1 MLIPIL
7 AALQAAATPVP
18 QPASQPAPADWRTR
32 PITAGSWTWRNAPDS
47 SEALFSDSRG
57 VQLVIRCT
65 RSTRRVSFS
74 RTGVVPA
81 APIRIAT
88 TSSERQLGPG
98 NMVLA
103 TDPLL
108 DAIAFSRGRLWV
120 DARGAM
126 PLILRSAAEPARAV
140 EDCRS

>member
-1 MLIPIL
+1 MQDT
-7 AALQAAATPVP
+7 AVP
-18 QPASQPAPADWRTR
+18 LPQSAPADWRTR
-32 PITAGSWTWRNAPDS
+32 PLTAGVWTWRGSAEA
-47 SEALFSDSRG
+47 SEAIFSDSRG
-57 VQLVIRCT
+57 PQLLIRCT
-65 RSTRRVSFS
+65 RATRRVSFS
-74 RTGVVPA
+74 RTGAPPA

-103 TDPLL
+103 GDPLL

-120 DARGAM
+120 DVQGTM
-126 PLILRSAAEPARAV
+126 PLVLRSAAEPARSI

>member
-7 AALQAAATPVP
+7 AALQAAAVP
-18 QPASQPAPADWRTR
+18 LPQAAPQPAPADWRIR
-32 PITAGSWTWRNAPDS
+32 PITAGAWTWRNAPDA
-47 SEALFSDSRG
+47 SEAVFSDSRG
-57 VQLVIRCT
+57 VQLVIRCM

-74 RTGVVPA
+74 RAGLLAA

-88 TSSERQLGPG
+88 TSSERQLGMG

-103 TDPLL
+103 NDPLL

-120 DARGAM
+120 GASGAM